1 MHGLCSPT
9 LLDTFPGRMAWNDP
23 QKGTKSVEAWL
34 TMSAKEADALRI
46 KKTTQKRMEHIVFV

>member
-1 MHGLCSPT
+1 
-9 LLDTFPGRMAWNDP
+9 MAWNDP